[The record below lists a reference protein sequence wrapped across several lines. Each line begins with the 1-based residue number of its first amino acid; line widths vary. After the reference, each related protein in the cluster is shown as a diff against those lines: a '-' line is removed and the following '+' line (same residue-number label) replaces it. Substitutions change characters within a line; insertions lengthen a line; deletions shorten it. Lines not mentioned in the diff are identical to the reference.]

1 MTFVT
6 LFEEF
11 GAGFALDRLEP
22 LRAAATGNTPTKAQR
37 QKLAAAIEQAS
48 AKGRVGRIVNY
59 VLI

>member
-1 MTFVT
+1 M
-6 LFEEF
+6 LF

-22 LRAAATGNTPTKAQR
+22 LRAAATEITPTKAQSK
-37 QKLAAAIEQAS
+37 KLAAAIEEAS